1 MLLTRN
7 ETGFDGTYDAESK
20 LMGLSG
26 IDIGQLAQKV
36 YDHFPN
42 FKVKKLGYAT
52 FQKLVH
58 SIRAL
63 QVENVGNNQKN
74 VYLKR

>member
-1 MLLTRN
+1 MT
-7 ETGFDGTYDAESK
+7 FHD
-20 LMGLSG
+20 
-26 IDIGQLAQKV
+26 
-36 YDHFPN
+36 